1 MTALDII
8 VLLIIGVTAVRGLM
22 RGMVDTL
29 FSLAA
34 WFLAFMAGK
43 WGALMVVPML
53 PASLDSVNTR
63 YFVAFALV
71 FLVVLVGV
79 LLLGHLIA
87 SMLRAA
93 GLGGADKALGGVVG
107 LLKGGMIVMG
117 FTLAAGLT
125 SLPRTQLWQSAALS
139 NSLEAAALRVLP
151 LLPAKIAK
159 YIQFT

>member
-79 LLLGHLIA
+79 LLLGHMIA

-93 GLGGADKALGGVVG
+93 GLGGADKTLGGVVG

>member
-139 NSLEAAALRVLP
+139 NSLEAAALRALP

>member
-34 WFLAFMAGK
+34 WFLAFMVGK
-43 WGALMVVPML
+43 WGALIVAPML
-53 PASLDSVNTR
+53 PASLDSPNLR

-71 FLVVLVGV
+71 FLVLLVGV

-87 SMLRAA
+87 SMLRAV
-93 GLGGADKALGGVVG
+93 GLGGADKALGGVVVC
-107 LLKGGMIVMG
+107 LK
-117 FTLAAGLT
+117 AA
-125 SLPRTQLWQSAALS
+125 
-139 NSLEAAALRVLP
+139 
-151 LLPAKIAK
+151 
-159 YIQFT
+159 

>member
-8 VLLIIGVTAVRGLM
+8 VLLIIGITAIRGLM
-22 RGMVDTL
+22 RGFVDTL

-43 WGALMVVPML
+43 WGAVIVAPML
-53 PASLDSVNTR
+53 PISMDSERMR

-71 FLVVLVGV
+71 FLSVLVGV
-79 LLLGHLIA
+79 LLLGHMLA
-87 SMLRAA
+87 SMLRAI

-107 LLKGGMIVMG
+107 LLKGGLIVIG

-125 SLPRTQLWQSAALS
+125 SLPRTQFWQTASLS
-139 NSLEAAALRVLP
+139 NSLETVALRMLP
-151 LLPAKIAK
+151 LLPSKIAK
-159 YIQFT
+159 YIKFT

>member
-43 WGALMVVPML
+43 WGALMVAPML
-53 PASLDSVNTR
+53 PASLDSANTR

-79 LLLGHLIA
+79 LLLGHMIA

-93 GLGGADKALGGVVG
+93 GLGGADKTLGGVVG

>member
-43 WGALMVVPML
+43 WGALMVAPML
-53 PASLDSVNTR
+53 PASLDSANTR

-79 LLLGHLIA
+79 LLLGHMIA

-139 NSLEAAALRVLP
+139 NSLEVAALRVLP

>member
-43 WGALMVVPML
+43 WGALIVAPML
-53 PASLDSVNTR
+53 PASLDSPNLR

-79 LLLGHLIA
+79 LLLGHMIA
-87 SMLRAA
+87 SMLRAV

-139 NSLEAAALRVLP
+139 NSLEAAALHVLP

>member
-43 WGALMVVPML
+43 WGALMVAPML
-53 PASLDSVNTR
+53 PASLDSANTR

-79 LLLGHLIA
+79 LLLGHMIA

>member
-43 WGALMVVPML
+43 WGALIVAPML
-53 PASLDSVNTR
+53 PASLDSPNLR

-79 LLLGHLIA
+79 LLLGHMIA
-87 SMLRAA
+87 SMLRAV

-117 FTLAAGLT
+117 FTLVAGLT
-125 SLPRTQLWQSAALS
+125 SLPRTELWQSAALS
-139 NSLEAAALRVLP
+139 NSLETVAIRVLP

>member
-79 LLLGHLIA
+79 LLLGHMIA